1 MDEDPILYF
10 FNMNWY
16 SKTRIN
22 FYLDYPKHSYYQ
34 IRLNPNKES
43 PRSIITTII
52 QKLYPVHLHSY
63 STVDPSFIHVQAG
76 TVLDPRKTF
85 SENGVTAADSVP
97 DIRIRLAINV
107 LPWSELLQIPL
118 THPTPIPH

>member
-1 MDEDPILYF
+1 MEEDPKLYI

-43 PRSIITTII
+43 PRSIIIAII
-52 QKLYPVHLHSY
+52 QKLYPPHLHSY
-63 STVDPSFIHVQAG
+63 STMDPSFIHVQAG
-76 TVLDPRKTF
+76 TLLNPYKTF
-85 SENGVTAADSVP
+85 SENGVTAFADTIP

-107 LPWSELLQIPL
+107 RPLSELLQMQL
-118 THPTPIPH
+118 TT